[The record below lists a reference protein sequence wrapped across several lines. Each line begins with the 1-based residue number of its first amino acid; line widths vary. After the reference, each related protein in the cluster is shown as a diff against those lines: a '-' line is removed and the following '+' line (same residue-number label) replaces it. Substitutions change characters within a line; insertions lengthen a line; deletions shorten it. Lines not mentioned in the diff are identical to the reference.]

1 MGTSTVAQ
9 NSKIYSF
16 DATFSQVVAPA
27 PALAPAT
34 EIIRDI
40 AAPQH
45 YSIWFKSQCFAW
57 NIFKLL

>member
-1 MGTSTVAQ
+1 MWLKLFSTCLNMGTSTVAQ

-16 DATFSQVVAPA
+16 DATLSPVPAPA
-27 PALAPAT
+27 PAPAT

-45 YSIWFKSQCFAW
+45 YSRYMV
-57 NIFKLL
+57 